1 MYYFF
6 IVYFFCISGLLVF
19 FFPFFF
25 LLFIKAYRFR
35 FFSSSYYLF
44 KSNCHIITII
54 STIVIVVFINIM
66 LINITVIGVLE
77 KSSWESSK
85 RGIQAAWSTP
95 NHLVKWW
102 ISCFRGVYR
111 TLIASEME
119 LFLILIKGFRQL
131 NNVTRSPVLVA
142 GERGGGS
149 IFASAFHYYYYY
161 YHYWF
166 YYYLLYFFI
175 INGTFD
181 QEQFT
186 VLMR

>member
-6 IVYFFCISGLLVF
+6 IIYFFVFLVCLFFSF
-19 FFPFFF
+19 FF
-25 LLFIKAYRFR
+25 
-35 FFSSSYYLF
+35 SSYYLLKPTDF
-44 KSNCHIITII
+44 LFFHPPTIYLSLIVILLI

-77 KSSWESSK
+77 KLRRESFK

-111 TLIASEME
+111 TLITSEME
-119 LFLILIKGFRQL
+119 LFLILIKGFRPL
-131 NNVTRSPVLVA
+131 KNVTRSPVLVA
-142 GERGGGS
+142 GKRGGGS
-149 IFASAFHYYYYY
+149 IYASAFHYYYYY

-166 YYYLLYFFI
+166 YY
-175 INGTFD
+175 
-181 QEQFT
+181 
-186 VLMR
+186 